1 MQGIRNLSIK
11 IKLLA
16 GFMVIAALIAVTG
29 LFGKFGMGNI
39 EKGANNIYS
48 NNLQSIDYLH
58 SIKENLLDE
67 LSVVQGAII
76 DNDPAKT
83 KEAVKIIDEDQTSI
97 KNYIE
102 EYKKTNMT
110 DDSKKIFDDFSS
122 LLEKYKSTRKTV
134 TDSLNNGNYS
144 EAIKNRENMSID
156 RDNMFKKLNELI
168 EANQNSAKQVNER
181 NAEDYKITINLMH
194 AILAVGIVLAIAIG
208 LTLSLYI
215 SNIIKKVLLFAEAL
229 GNGDLTYSIESKNK
243 DELGKVITALNF
255 AKEKMKAVVE
265 NIIIQAQGVTASSE
279 ELSATLEE
287 MSTNFQ
293 NIDRNTSGIVQNI
306 QGVNAITEELSLT
319 MGEVNLGIGQLAS
332 NSTESSQQSIE
343 IKERATNIKENGF
356 NSKNSADKLYDE
368 KQQNILKAI
377 EQGKIVNEIGT
388 IAQSIA
394 AIAEQTNLLALNANI
409 EAARAGDQGKGF
421 AVVANEVKVLAEQS
435 SDYVKNIQNVVSN
448 VQGAF
453 NNLSDNSKDIL
464 FYIDNSVRKD
474 YDLLINTGE
483 RYENDAVF
491 ISDLS
496 QNIASMSEELNA
508 STEEISAVIQT
519 IAENMKKT
527 KDNSEEIK
535 IGINETNKAIEQVAI
550 VSQEQAERAEK
561 LTQLVLSF
569 KI

>member
-67 LSVVQGAII
+67 LFVVQGSIM

-83 KEAVKIIDEDQTSI
+83 KEAVKIIDEDQASI
-97 KNYIE
+97 KKYIE

-134 TDSLNNGNYS
+134 TDSLNDGNYS
-144 EAIKNRENMSID
+144 EAIKNRENMFID
-156 RDNMFKKLNELI
+156 KDNMFKKLNELI

-181 NAEDYKITINLMH
+181 NAEDYKVTVNIMH

-293 NIDRNTSGIVQNI
+293 NIDKNTAGIVQNI

-356 NSKNSADKLYDE
+356 NSKKSADKLYDE

-464 FYIDNSVRKD
+464 FYIDNNVRKD

-483 RYENDAVF
+483 KYENDAVF

-535 IGINETNKAIEQVAI
+535 VGIDETNKAIEQVAM